1 MENKKAS
8 SDFFKNAFVFL
19 FLLFL
24 PTQLGK
30 HFFLPFS
37 YISGLR
43 IDHLAPTLYFTDLLC
58 FGLIASHFSLFN
70 RFLKQRFVW
79 ISALAL
85 LIHSLVFAQVVEVA
99 LYRELKILEVF
110 FIFFLFKERRPST
123 SLVLTALG
131 IGISFEAV
139 LSVFQFINK
148 HSLQGV
154 FYFFGERA
162 INLSLPDIAKASLDG
177 IELLRPYGTFSHP
190 NSMAGFYLLV
200 YTFVLTLKKTSQYKI
215 VMNAIL
221 TLATLLIFLS
231 FSKVA
236 ISLFLVINGVYLIRK
251 GDFSCKLCFFSR
263 ALVLL
268 VLSFVFIS
276 AGTDPLSF
284 TKRMFFF
291 QSALDVAKNHLLF
304 GVGLGNYL
312 VSQKAVS
319 SLLILTP
326 QPVHN
331 IFVLLFLELGLVM
344 FSTLVFFSWKRA
356 RQRMGSFPFLLCLI
370 VVVATGMVD
379 HYWITLQQNL
389 LLLPVIFGL
398 LESRKLV

>member
-1 MENKKAS
+1 MTAFSEKF
-8 SDFFKNAFVFL
+8 DFFKNAFVFL

-70 RFLKQRFVW
+70 RFLKQRFVL

-190 NSMAGFYLLV
+190 NSIAGFYLLI
-200 YTFVLTLKKTSQYKI
+200 YFLVLTYKK
-215 VMNAIL
+215 
-221 TLATLLIFLS
+221 
-231 FSKVA
+231 FSDS
-236 ISLFLVINGVYLIRK
+236 I
-251 GDFSCKLCFFSR
+251 
-263 ALVLL
+263 
-268 VLSFVFIS
+268 
-276 AGTDPLSF
+276 
-284 TKRMFFF
+284 
-291 QSALDVAKNHLLF
+291 AKNSLLF
-304 GVGLGNYL
+304 V
-312 VSQKAVS
+312 
-319 SLLILTP
+319 
-326 QPVHN
+326 
-331 IFVLLFLELGLVM
+331 
-344 FSTLVFFSWKRA
+344 
-356 RQRMGSFPFLLCLI
+356 
-370 VVVATGMVD
+370 
-379 HYWITLQQNL
+379 
-389 LLLPVIFGL
+389 
-398 LESRKLV
+398 